1 MDMDNEQTSPSNLIK
16 WPFFASAVFI
26 LGFVLYF
33 ALNRPP
39 DEPLDQWQLAT
50 CVLSSALAC
59 ILVFLPYLLEKFLE
73 LALNPSADREE
84 QLIQKIYFELK
95 ELRDDLG
102 KLGVKV
108 EKVPALV
115 DKIVSDSAG
124 NDDAAFSEA
133 VKLSG
138 ELDALRKE
146 IGERFD
152 GLRKPLE
159 DAAAPQPD
167 VALST
172 IPDAIDD
179 IRERIEE
186 TLTAV
191 QAIKPAKR
199 KTSRKKEPEP
209 EEAAP
214 IAEPEPEQE
223 PTPIAEIEPE
233 SESEPEPDPLAEEQ
247 PQTEQEPTPIA
258 EPEPETETPEEEPSS
273 AEGDEIPQEPEEEAV
288 NEETE
293 PESDPSE
300 EEAEPDTPEPEEEP
314 EAEIEEPAPEEEP
327 ETEELPEDDAEDEPE
342 EPEQAEQAELDL
354 PDPAETL
361 RKVDAILE
369 ETNPDRVEKPKK
381 AAPEES
387 VAETSA
393 NGGATAVVAKVK
405 IGIGNKPFLRG
416 EGPGLSWEEGVPMNF
431 VEIGKWAWSPSDKD
445 APLVVQVYRNDED
458 PDPTGKHE
466 VEPGQKLE
474 LSPDFPELG

>member
-1 MDMDNEQTSPSNLIK
+1 MDMDHEQSSPSNLIK

-33 ALNRPP
+33 ALNRSP

-50 CVLSSALAC
+50 CVLSSALAS
-59 ILVFLPYLLEKFLE
+59 ILVFLPYLLQKFLE

-95 ELRDDLG
+95 EMRDDLG
-102 KLGVKV
+102 TLGIQV
-108 EKVPALV
+108 EKVPTLV
-115 DKIVSDSAG
+115 DKIVSEAAG

-133 VKLSG
+133 VKLGG
-138 ELDALRKE
+138 ELEALRKE

-152 GLRKPLE
+152 ALRKRLE
-159 DAAAPQPD
+159 DAAAPPPD
-167 VALST
+167 IALST
-172 IPDAIDD
+172 IPVAIDD
-179 IRERIEE
+179 LRERIEE

-199 KTSRKKEPEP
+199 KTSRSK
-209 EEAAP
+209 
-214 IAEPEPEQE
+214 
-223 PTPIAEIEPE
+223 EPE
-233 SESEPEPDPLAEEQ
+233 SEES
-247 PQTEQEPTPIA
+247 TPIA
-258 EPEPETETPEEEPSS
+258 EPEAQEENESQAELDEPE
-273 AEGDEIPQEPEEEAV
+273 QEPEEETV
-288 NEETE
+288 NEEPE
-293 PESDPSE
+293 PESDPSDE
-300 EEAEPDTPEPEEEP
+300 DEPEPDALEPQEESESEIEDAIPEEEP
-314 EAEIEEPAPEEEP
+314 EN
-327 ETEELPEDDAEDEPE
+327 EELPEDEPE
-342 EPEQAEQAELDL
+342 EPEQAELDL

-369 ETNPDRVEKPKK
+369 ETNPDRAQKPKK
-381 AAPEES
+381 AKEP
-387 VAETSA
+387 VAEKSD

-445 APLVVQVYRNDED
+445 TPLVVQVYRNDED

-474 LSPDFPELG
+474 LSPEFPE

>member
-1 MDMDNEQTSPSNLIK
+1 MDMDHEQSSPSNLIK

-33 ALNRPP
+33 ALNRSP

-50 CVLSSALAC
+50 CVLSSALAS
-59 ILVFLPYLLEKFLE
+59 ILVFLPYLLQKFLE

-95 ELRDDLG
+95 EMRDDLG
-102 KLGVKV
+102 TLGIQV
-108 EKVPALV
+108 EKVPTLV
-115 DKIVSDSAG
+115 DKIVSEAAG

-133 VKLSG
+133 VKLGG
-138 ELDALRKE
+138 ELEALRKE

-152 GLRKPLE
+152 ALRKRLE
-159 DAAAPQPD
+159 DAAAPPPD
-167 VALST
+167 IALST
-172 IPDAIDD
+172 IPVAIDD
-179 IRERIEE
+179 LRERIEE

-199 KTSRKKEPEP
+199 KTSRSK
-209 EEAAP
+209 
-214 IAEPEPEQE
+214 
-223 PTPIAEIEPE
+223 EPE
-233 SESEPEPDPLAEEQ
+233 SEES
-247 PQTEQEPTPIA
+247 TPIA
-258 EPEPETETPEEEPSS
+258 EPEAQEENESQAELDEPE
-273 AEGDEIPQEPEEEAV
+273 QEPEEETV
-288 NEETE
+288 NEEPE
-293 PESDPSE
+293 PESDPSDE
-300 EEAEPDTPEPEEEP
+300 DEPEPDALEPQEESESEIEDAIPEEEP
-314 EAEIEEPAPEEEP
+314 EN
-327 ETEELPEDDAEDEPE
+327 EELPEDEPE
-342 EPEQAEQAELDL
+342 EPEQAELDL

-369 ETNPDRVEKPKK
+369 ETNPDRAQKPKK
-381 AAPEES
+381 AKEP
-387 VAETSA
+387 VAEKSD

-474 LSPDFPELG
+474 LSPEFPE

>member
-1 MDMDNEQTSPSNLIK
+1 MDMDNEQTSPSNLVK

-59 ILVFLPYLLEKFLE
+59 ILIFLPYLLEKFLE

-115 DKIVSDSAG
+115 DKIVSESSG

-133 VKLSG
+133 VKLGG
-138 ELDALRKE
+138 ELEALRKE

-152 GLRKPLE
+152 GIRKPLE

-186 TLTAV
+186 TLAAV

-199 KTSRKKEPEP
+199 KASQKKEPEP
-209 EEAAP
+209 EEDTPA
-214 IAEPEPEQE
+214 AEPEPE
-223 PTPIAEIEPE
+223 
-233 SESEPEPDPLAEEQ
+233 PLAEEI
-247 PQTEQEPTPIA
+247 PNRVRNRNR
-258 EPEPETETPEEEPSS
+258 TETRRRSRKRGTGTGIRPEGGGGSRAGHPRNRRRGGS
-273 AEGDEIPQEPEEEAV
+273 
-288 NEETE
+288 
-293 PESDPSE
+293 
-300 EEAEPDTPEPEEEP
+300 
-314 EAEIEEPAPEEEP
+314 
-327 ETEELPEDDAEDEPE
+327 
-342 EPEQAEQAELDL
+342 
-354 PDPAETL
+354 
-361 RKVDAILE
+361 R
-369 ETNPDRVEKPKK
+369 DRGTCP
-381 AAPEES
+381 
-387 VAETSA
+387 
-393 NGGATAVVAKVK
+393 
-405 IGIGNKPFLRG
+405 
-416 EGPGLSWEEGVPMNF
+416 
-431 VEIGKWAWSPSDKD
+431 
-445 APLVVQVYRNDED
+445 
-458 PDPTGKHE
+458 
-466 VEPGQKLE
+466 
-474 LSPDFPELG
+474 

>member
-1 MDMDNEQTSPSNLIK
+1 MDMDHEQSSPSNLIK

-33 ALNRPP
+33 ALNRSP

-50 CVLSSALAC
+50 CVLSSALAS
-59 ILVFLPYLLEKFLE
+59 ILVFLPYLLQKFLE

-95 ELRDDLG
+95 EMRDDLG
-102 KLGVKV
+102 TLGIQV
-108 EKVPALV
+108 EKVPTLV
-115 DKIVSDSAG
+115 DKIVSEAAG

-133 VKLSG
+133 VKLGG
-138 ELDALRKE
+138 ELEALRKE

-152 GLRKPLE
+152 ALRKPLE
-159 DAAAPQPD
+159 DAAAPPPD
-167 VALST
+167 IALST
-172 IPDAIDD
+172 IPVAIDD
-179 IRERIEE
+179 LRERIEE

-199 KTSRKKEPEP
+199 KTSR
-209 EEAAP
+209 
-214 IAEPEPEQE
+214 
-223 PTPIAEIEPE
+223 TTEPE
-233 SESEPEPDPLAEEQ
+233 SEES
-247 PQTEQEPTPIA
+247 TPIA
-258 EPEPETETPEEEPSS
+258 EPEAQEENESQAELDEPE
-273 AEGDEIPQEPEEEAV
+273 QEPEEETV
-288 NEETE
+288 NEEPE

-300 EEAEPDTPEPEEEP
+300 EDEPESDAPEPQEDPESEIEDAIPEEEP
-314 EAEIEEPAPEEEP
+314 EI
-327 ETEELPEDDAEDEPE
+327 EELPEDEP
-342 EPEQAEQAELDL
+342 EQAELDL

-369 ETNPDRVEKPKK
+369 ETNPDRAEKPKK
-381 AAPEES
+381 AKEP
-387 VAETSA
+387 VAEKSD

-474 LSPDFPELG
+474 LSPEFPE

>member
-1 MDMDNEQTSPSNLIK
+1 MDMDHEQTSPSNLIK

-115 DKIVSDSAG
+115 DKIVSESSG

-133 VKLSG
+133 VKLGG
-138 ELDALRKE
+138 ELEALRKE

-152 GLRKPLE
+152 ALRKPLE

-199 KTSRKKEPEP
+199 KASRKKEPET
-209 EEAAP
+209 
-214 IAEPEPEQE
+214 EQ
-223 PTPIAEIEPE
+223 P
-233 SESEPEPDPLAEEQ
+233 AEE
-247 PQTEQEPTPIA
+247 EPTPIA
-258 EPEPETETPEEEPSS
+258 EPETDTEPEPETPEEEPSS
-273 AEGDEIPQEPEEEAV
+273 AEGDEIPQEPEEEAA
-288 NEETE
+288 N
-293 PESDPSE
+293 
-300 EEAEPDTPEPEEEP
+300 EEAEPDTPEPQEEANP
-314 EAEIEEPAPEEEP
+314 EIEEPVPEEEP
-327 ETEELPEDDAEDEPE
+327 ETEELSEDDAEDTEE
-342 EPEQAEQAELDL
+342 EPEQAELDL

-369 ETNPDRVEKPKK
+369 ETNPDRAEKPKK
-381 AAPEES
+381 DEPEES
-387 VAETSA
+387 VAETSD
-393 NGGATAVVAKVK
+393 NGGATAIVAKVK

-474 LSPDFPELG
+474 LSPDFPEQT

>member
-1 MDMDNEQTSPSNLIK
+1 MDMDHEQTSPSNLIK

-84 QLIQKIYFELK
+84 QLIQKIYFETK

-115 DKIVSDSAG
+115 DKIVSESSG

-133 VKLSG
+133 VKLGG
-138 ELDALRKE
+138 ELEALRKE

-152 GLRKPLE
+152 ALRKPLE

-186 TLTAV
+186 TLNAV

-199 KTSRKKEPEP
+199 KASRKKEPET
-209 EEAAP
+209 EEDTPAA
-214 IAEPEPEQE
+214 
-223 PTPIAEIEPE
+223 EPE
-233 SESEPEPDPLAEEQ
+233 SEPLAEEQ
-247 PQTEQEPTPIA
+247 SQTESETA
-258 EPEPETETPEEEPSS
+258 SEPELEPEMTEEKPSQ
-273 AEGDEIPQEPEEEAV
+273 AEGEEQEQEPEEETV
-288 NEETE
+288 NEEPE

-300 EEAEPDTPEPEEEP
+300 ENEPEPDAPEPQEEP
-314 EAEIEEPAPEEEP
+314 EAEIEEPAPEEEL
-327 ETEELPEDDAEDEPE
+327 ETEELPEEEPE
-342 EPEQAEQAELDL
+342 EPEQAELDL

-369 ETNPDRVEKPKK
+369 ETNPDRPEKPKK
-381 AAPEES
+381 DEPEEP
-387 VAETSA
+387 VAETSD

-431 VEIGKWAWSPSDKD
+431 VEIGKWSWSPSDKD
-445 APLVVQVYRNDED
+445 TPLVVQVYRNDED

-474 LSPDFPELG
+474 LSPDFPEQG

>member
-1 MDMDNEQTSPSNLIK
+1 MDMDNEQSSPSNLVK

-59 ILVFLPYLLEKFLE
+59 ILIFLPYLLEKFLE

-95 ELRDDLG
+95 EFRDDLG
-102 KLGVKV
+102 TLGVKV
-108 EKVPALV
+108 EKVPTLV
-115 DKIVSDSAG
+115 EKIVSESSG

-133 VKLSG
+133 VKLGG
-138 ELDALRKE
+138 ELEALRKE
-146 IGERFD
+146 IGDRFD
-152 GLRKPLE
+152 ALRKPLK
-159 DAAAPQPD
+159 DAAAPTPD

-172 IPDAIDD
+172 IPKAIDD
-179 IRERIEE
+179 IRERIDE

-191 QAIKPAKR
+191 QAIKTAKR
-199 KTSRKKEPEP
+199 KTSRKKEPT
-209 EEAAP
+209 
-214 IAEPEPEQE
+214 PEPE
-223 PTPIAEIEPE
+223 PTPIAQSEPE
-233 SESEPEPDPLAEEQ
+233 PESEPEPDPLVKE
-247 PQTEQEPTPIA
+247 QTESDK
-258 EPEPETETPEEEPSS
+258 EPEPETPEKEPSS
-273 AEGDEIPQEPEEEAV
+273 AESEEPPQELEEEAV
-288 NEETE
+288 NEEPE
-293 PESDPSE
+293 PKSESSE
-300 EEAEPDTPEPEEEP
+300 EETVIGLGTPEPQEEA

-327 ETEELPEDDAEDEPE
+327 EKEELPEGEAEDAP
-342 EPEQAEQAELDL
+342 EQAELDL

-369 ETNPDRVEKPKK
+369 ETNPDRPEKPKK
-381 AAPEES
+381 DGLEES
-387 VAETSA
+387 VAETSD

-416 EGPGLSWEEGVPMNF
+416 EGPGLNWEEGVPMNF

-474 LSPDFPELG
+474 LSPDFPEQG

>member
-1 MDMDNEQTSPSNLIK
+1 MDMDHEQSSPSNLIK

-33 ALNRPP
+33 ALNRSP

-50 CVLSSALAC
+50 CVLSSALAS
-59 ILVFLPYLLEKFLE
+59 ILVFLPYLLQKFLE

-95 ELRDDLG
+95 EMRDDLG
-102 KLGVKV
+102 TLGIQV
-108 EKVPALV
+108 EKVPTLV
-115 DKIVSDSAG
+115 DKIVSEAAG

-133 VKLSG
+133 VKLGG
-138 ELDALRKE
+138 ELEALRKE

-152 GLRKPLE
+152 ALRKRLE
-159 DAAAPQPD
+159 DAAAPPPD
-167 VALST
+167 IALST
-172 IPDAIDD
+172 IPVAIDD
-179 IRERIEE
+179 LRERIEE

-199 KTSRKKEPEP
+199 KTSRSK
-209 EEAAP
+209 
-214 IAEPEPEQE
+214 
-223 PTPIAEIEPE
+223 EPE
-233 SESEPEPDPLAEEQ
+233 SEES
-247 PQTEQEPTPIA
+247 TPIA
-258 EPEPETETPEEEPSS
+258 EPEAQEENESQAELDEPE
-273 AEGDEIPQEPEEEAV
+273 QEPEEETV
-288 NEETE
+288 NEEPE
-293 PESDPSE
+293 PESDPSDE
-300 EEAEPDTPEPEEEP
+300 DEPEPDTPEPQEEP
-314 EAEIEEPAPEEEP
+314 EAEIEEPAAEEEP
-327 ETEELPEDDAEDEPE
+327 ETEELSEDDAEDTEE
-342 EPEQAEQAELDL
+342 EPEQAELDL

-369 ETNPDRVEKPKK
+369 ETNPDRSQKPKK
-381 AAPEES
+381 ATPEES
-387 VAETSA
+387 VAETSD

-474 LSPDFPELG
+474 LSPEFPE

>member
-16 WPFFASAVFI
+16 WPFFASALFI

-108 EKVPALV
+108 EKVPAIV
-115 DKIVSDSAG
+115 DKIVSESAG

-138 ELDALRKE
+138 ELEALRKE

-159 DAAAPQPD
+159 DAAAPPPD
-167 VALST
+167 IALST

-199 KTSRKKEPEP
+199 KASRKKEPEP
-209 EEAAP
+209 EE
-214 IAEPEPEQE
+214 
-223 PTPIAEIEPE
+223 
-233 SESEPEPDPLAEEQ
+233 S
-247 PQTEQEPTPIA
+247 TPIA
-258 EPEPETETPEEEPSS
+258 EPEAQEENESQAELDEPE
-273 AEGDEIPQEPEEEAV
+273 QEPEEETV
-288 NEETE
+288 NEEPE
-293 PESDPSE
+293 LESDPSEE
-300 EEAEPDTPEPEEEP
+300 EEAEPDTPEPQEEA

-327 ETEELPEDDAEDEPE
+327 ETEELPEDDAEDTEE
-342 EPEQAEQAELDL
+342 EPEQAELDL

-369 ETNPDRVEKPKK
+369 ETNPDRAEKPKK
-381 AAPEES
+381 AEPEES
-387 VAETSA
+387 VEETSD

-474 LSPDFPELG
+474 LSPDFPE

>member
-1 MDMDNEQTSPSNLIK
+1 MDMDNEQTSPSNLVK

-59 ILVFLPYLLEKFLE
+59 ILIFLPYLLEKFLE

-115 DKIVSDSAG
+115 DKIVTESAG

-133 VKLSG
+133 VKLGG
-138 ELDALRKE
+138 ELEALRKE

-199 KTSRKKEPEP
+199 KASRKKEPEP
-209 EEAAP
+209 EEPTPEPEPEPEKPAEEEPTP
-214 IAEPEPEQE
+214 IAEPEPETDTETE
-223 PTPIAEIEPE
+223 P
-233 SESEPEPDPLAEEQ
+233 
-247 PQTEQEPTPIA
+247 

-273 AEGDEIPQEPEEEAV
+273 AEAEDAV
-288 NEETE
+288 N
-293 PESDPSE
+293 
-300 EEAEPDTPEPEEEP
+300 EEAEPDTPESQEEP
-314 EAEIEEPAPEEEP
+314 ETEIEEPAPEEEP
-327 ETEELPEDDAEDEPE
+327 ETEELPEDDAEDTEE
-342 EPEQAEQAELDL
+342 EPEQAELDL

-369 ETNPDRVEKPKK
+369 ETNPDRPEQPKK
-381 AAPEES
+381 DEPEEP
-387 VAETSA
+387 VAETSD

-474 LSPDFPELG
+474 LSPDFTE

>member
-1 MDMDNEQTSPSNLIK
+1 MDMDHEQSSPSNLIK

-33 ALNRPP
+33 ALNRSP

-50 CVLSSALAC
+50 CVLSSALAS
-59 ILVFLPYLLEKFLE
+59 ILVFLPYLLQKFLE

-95 ELRDDLG
+95 EMRDDLG
-102 KLGVKV
+102 TLGIQV
-108 EKVPALV
+108 EKVPTLV
-115 DKIVSDSAG
+115 DKIVSEAAG

-133 VKLSG
+133 VKLGG
-138 ELDALRKE
+138 ELEALRKE

-152 GLRKPLE
+152 ALRKRLE
-159 DAAAPQPD
+159 DAAAPPPD
-167 VALST
+167 IALST
-172 IPDAIDD
+172 IPVAIDD
-179 IRERIEE
+179 LRERIEE

-199 KTSRKKEPEP
+199 KTSRSK
-209 EEAAP
+209 
-214 IAEPEPEQE
+214 
-223 PTPIAEIEPE
+223 EPE
-233 SESEPEPDPLAEEQ
+233 SEES
-247 PQTEQEPTPIA
+247 TPIA
-258 EPEPETETPEEEPSS
+258 EPEAQEENESQAELDEPE
-273 AEGDEIPQEPEEEAV
+273 QEPEEEAV
-288 NEETE
+288 NEEPE
-293 PESDPSE
+293 PESDPSDE
-300 EEAEPDTPEPEEEP
+300 DEPEPDALEPQEESES
-314 EAEIEEPAPEEEP
+314 EIEDAIPEEEP
-327 ETEELPEDDAEDEPE
+327 ETEELPEDEPE
-342 EPEQAEQAELDL
+342 EPEQAELDL

-369 ETNPDRVEKPKK
+369 ETNPDRAQKPKK
-381 AAPEES
+381 AKEP
-387 VAETSA
+387 VAEKSD

-466 VEPGQKLE
+466 VEPRQKLE
-474 LSPDFPELG
+474 LTPDFPE

>member
-16 WPFFASAVFI
+16 WPFFASALFI

-108 EKVPALV
+108 EKVPAIV
-115 DKIVSDSAG
+115 DKIVSESAG

-138 ELDALRKE
+138 ELEALRKE

-159 DAAAPQPD
+159 DAAAPPPD
-167 VALST
+167 IALST

-199 KTSRKKEPEP
+199 KASRKKEPEP
-209 EEAAP
+209 EE
-214 IAEPEPEQE
+214 
-223 PTPIAEIEPE
+223 
-233 SESEPEPDPLAEEQ
+233 S
-247 PQTEQEPTPIA
+247 TPIA
-258 EPEPETETPEEEPSS
+258 EPEAQEENESQAELDEPE
-273 AEGDEIPQEPEEEAV
+273 QEPEEETV
-288 NEETE
+288 NEEPE
-293 PESDPSE
+293 LESDPSEE
-300 EEAEPDTPEPEEEP
+300 EEAEPDTPEPQEEA

-327 ETEELPEDDAEDEPE
+327 ETEELPEDDAEDTEE
-342 EPEQAEQAELDL
+342 EPEQAELDL

-369 ETNPDRVEKPKK
+369 ETNPDRAEKPKK
-381 AAPEES
+381 AEPEES
-387 VAETSA
+387 VEETSD

-474 LSPDFPELG
+474 LSPDFPEQA

>member
-1 MDMDNEQTSPSNLIK
+1 MDMDNEQTSPSNLVK

-59 ILVFLPYLLEKFLE
+59 ILIFLPYLLEKFLE

-115 DKIVSDSAG
+115 DKIVTESAG

-133 VKLSG
+133 VKLGG
-138 ELDALRKE
+138 ELEALRKE

-199 KTSRKKEPEP
+199 KASRKKEPEP
-209 EEAAP
+209 EEP
-214 IAEPEPEQE
+214 TPEPEPTPQPELEPQPEPTPEPEPE
-223 PTPIAEIEPE
+223 PE
-233 SESEPEPDPLAEEQ
+233 
-247 PQTEQEPTPIA
+247 
-258 EPEPETETPEEEPSS
+258 
-273 AEGDEIPQEPEEEAV
+273 
-288 NEETE
+288 
-293 PESDPSE
+293 
-300 EEAEPDTPEPEEEP
+300 
-314 EAEIEEPAPEEEP
+314 
-327 ETEELPEDDAEDEPE
+327 
-342 EPEQAEQAELDL
+342 
-354 PDPAETL
+354 PAETYKAMVRTANPSEISSTGTKATATVLTDGGSEITSFGFMVSERLFFSGSNSGVVEAPGIWNATKTGFHADLSGLAPDKRYYL
-361 RKVDAILE
+361 RAFAVNDKGISLSAPKRFR
-369 ETNPDRVEKPKK
+369 TNPAGTASPIPG
-381 AAPEES
+381 A
-387 VAETSA
+387 VAEG
-393 NGGATAVVAKVK
+393 NGWYRSSWLGSFYQSKNGWTLHESLGWIYLSGNPPEGIWFWSDDFGWHWISKGVWPYLWSNATQEWLY
-405 IGIGNKPFLRG
+405 FL
-416 EGPGLSWEEGVPMNF
+416 
-431 VEIGKWAWSPSDKD
+431 GK
-445 APLVVQVYRNDED
+445 RN
-458 PDPTGKHE
+458 
-466 VEPGQKLE
+466 GQKIFF
-474 LSPDFPELG
+474 SFQNGRWQRR

>member
-1 MDMDNEQTSPSNLIK
+1 MDMDHEQSSPSNLIK

-33 ALNRPP
+33 ALNRSP

-50 CVLSSALAC
+50 CVLSSALAS
-59 ILVFLPYLLEKFLE
+59 ILVFLPYLLQKFLE

-95 ELRDDLG
+95 EMRDDLG
-102 KLGVKV
+102 TLGIQV
-108 EKVPALV
+108 EKVPTLV
-115 DKIVSDSAG
+115 DKIVSEAAG

-133 VKLSG
+133 VKLGG
-138 ELDALRKE
+138 ELEALRKE

-152 GLRKPLE
+152 ALRKPLE
-159 DAAAPQPD
+159 DAAAPPPD
-167 VALST
+167 IALST

-179 IRERIEE
+179 LRERIEE

-191 QAIKPAKR
+191 QAFKPTKR
-199 KTSRKKEPEP
+199 KTSRTKEPEP
-209 EEAAP
+209 EE
-214 IAEPEPEQE
+214 
-223 PTPIAEIEPE
+223 
-233 SESEPEPDPLAEEQ
+233 S
-247 PQTEQEPTPIA
+247 TPIA
-258 EPEPETETPEEEPSS
+258 EPEAQEENESQAELDEPE
-273 AEGDEIPQEPEEEAV
+273 QEPEEETV
-288 NEETE
+288 NEEPE

-300 EEAEPDTPEPEEEP
+300 EDELEPDNLEPQEESESEIEDAIPEEEL
-314 EAEIEEPAPEEEP
+314 EI
-327 ETEELPEDDAEDEPE
+327 EELPEDEP
-342 EPEQAEQAELDL
+342 EQAELDL

-369 ETNPDRVEKPKK
+369 ETNPDRAEKPKK
-381 AAPEES
+381 AKEP
-387 VAETSA
+387 VAEKSD

-474 LSPDFPELG
+474 LSPEFPE

>member
-1 MDMDNEQTSPSNLIK
+1 MDMDNEQTSPSNLVK

-59 ILVFLPYLLEKFLE
+59 ILIFLPYLLEKFLE

-115 DKIVSDSAG
+115 DKIVSESSG

-133 VKLSG
+133 VKLGG
-138 ELDALRKE
+138 ELEALRKE

-199 KTSRKKEPEP
+199 KASRKKEPEP
-209 EEAAP
+209 EEP
-214 IAEPEPEQE
+214 TPEPEPE
-223 PTPIAEIEPE
+223 PE
-233 SESEPEPDPLAEEQ
+233 KPEEE
-247 PQTEQEPTPIA
+247 EPTPIA
-258 EPEPETETPEEEPSS
+258 EPEPETDTEPEPEAPETETPEEEPSS
-273 AEGDEIPQEPEEEAV
+273 AEAEEAV
-288 NEETE
+288 NEE
-293 PESDPSE
+293 P
-300 EEAEPDTPEPEEEP
+300 EPDTPEPQEEP
-314 EAEIEEPAPEEEP
+314 ETEIEEPAPEEEP
-327 ETEELPEDDAEDEPE
+327 ETEELPEDDAEDTEE
-342 EPEQAEQAELDL
+342 EPEQAELDL

-369 ETNPDRVEKPKK
+369 ETNPDRPKKPKK
-381 AAPEES
+381 DEPEES
-387 VAETSA
+387 AAETSD

-474 LSPDFPELG
+474 LSPDFPEQG

>member
-1 MDMDNEQTSPSNLIK
+1 MDMDNEQSSPSNLIK

-59 ILVFLPYLLEKFLE
+59 ILIFLPYLLEKFLE

-102 KLGVKV
+102 TLGVKV

-115 DKIVSDSAG
+115 DKIVSESAG

-133 VKLSG
+133 VKLGG
-138 ELDALRKE
+138 ELEALRKE

-152 GLRKPLE
+152 ALRKPLE

-199 KTSRKKEPEP
+199 KASQKKEPEP
-209 EEAAP
+209 EEDTPA
-214 IAEPEPEQE
+214 AEPEPE
-223 PTPIAEIEPE
+223 
-233 SESEPEPDPLAEEQ
+233 PLAEEQ
-247 PQTEQEPTPIA
+247 SQTES
-258 EPEPETETPEEEPSS
+258 ETETEPK
-273 AEGDEIPQEPEEEAV
+273 PEEEAV
-288 NEETE
+288 NEEPE
-293 PESDPSE
+293 PASDPREE
-300 EEAEPDTPEPEEEP
+300 EEAEPDTPETEEEA
-314 EAEIEEPAPEEEP
+314 EAEIEEPAPEKEP
-327 ETEELPEDDAEDEPE
+327 ETEELPDDGEEDEPD
-342 EPEQAEQAELDL
+342 EPEQAELDL

-369 ETNPDRVEKPKK
+369 ETNPDRAEKPKK
-381 AAPEES
+381 AEPEEPTS
-387 VAETSA
+387 ETSD

-445 APLVVQVYRNDED
+445 TPLVVQVYRNDED

-474 LSPDFPELG
+474 LSPDFPEQG

>member
-1 MDMDNEQTSPSNLIK
+1 MDMDNEQSSPSNLIK

-59 ILVFLPYLLEKFLE
+59 ILIFLPYLLEKFLE

-115 DKIVSDSAG
+115 DKIVSESAG

-133 VKLSG
+133 VKLGG
-138 ELDALRKE
+138 ELEALRKE

-152 GLRKPLE
+152 RLRKPLE

-199 KTSRKKEPEP
+199 KASRKKEPEP
-209 EEAAP
+209 EKP
-214 IAEPEPEQE
+214 AEPEP
-223 PTPIAEIEPE
+223 P
-233 SESEPEPDPLAEEQ
+233 AEE
-247 PQTEQEPTPIA
+247 EPTPIA
-258 EPEPETETPEEEPSS
+258 EPEPETDTEPEPEAPETETPEEEPSS
-273 AEGDEIPQEPEEEAV
+273 AEGGEIPQEPQEEAV
-288 NEETE
+288 NEEPE

-300 EEAEPDTPEPEEEP
+300 EEEAEPDTPESQEEP
-314 EAEIEEPAPEEEP
+314 ETEIEEPAPEEEP
-327 ETEELPEDDAEDEPE
+327 ETEELSEDDAEDTEE
-342 EPEQAEQAELDL
+342 EPEQAELDL

-369 ETNPDRVEKPKK
+369 ETNPDRAEKPKK
-381 AAPEES
+381 ATPEES
-387 VAETSA
+387 VAETSD

-445 APLVVQVYRNDED
+445 TPLVVQVYRNDED

-474 LSPDFPELG
+474 LSPDFEEQG

>member
-1 MDMDNEQTSPSNLIK
+1 MDMDHEQSSPSNLIK

-138 ELDALRKE
+138 ELEALRKE

-199 KTSRKKEPEP
+199 KASRKKEPETEEDTP
-209 EEAAP
+209 EPETEPEKPANS
-214 IAEPEPEQE
+214 EPEPLAEEE
-223 PTPIAEIEPE
+223 PNPIA
-233 SESEPEPDPLAEEQ
+233 ESEPETDTGL
-247 PQTEQEPTPIA
+247 
-258 EPEPETETPEEEPSS
+258 EPETPETEPEPAPETETPEEEPSS
-273 AEGDEIPQEPEEEAV
+273 AEAEEAV
-288 NEETE
+288 NEE
-293 PESDPSE
+293 P
-300 EEAEPDTPEPEEEP
+300 EPDTPEPQEEP

-327 ETEELPEDDAEDEPE
+327 ETEELPEDDAEDTEE
-342 EPEQAEQAELDL
+342 EPEQAELDL

-369 ETNPDRVEKPKK
+369 ETNPDRAEKPKK
-381 AAPEES
+381 AAPEEP
-387 VAETSA
+387 VAETSD

-416 EGPGLSWEEGVPMNF
+416 EGPGLSWEEGLPMNF

-474 LSPDFPELG
+474 LSPDFPE

>member
-1 MDMDNEQTSPSNLIK
+1 MDMDNEQTSPSNLVK

-59 ILVFLPYLLEKFLE
+59 ILIFLPYLLEKFLE

-95 ELRDDLG
+95 ELRDELG
-102 KLGVKV
+102 TLGVKV

-115 DKIVSDSAG
+115 EKIVSESAG

-133 VKLSG
+133 VKLGG
-138 ELDALRKE
+138 ELEALRKE
-146 IGERFD
+146 IGDRFD
-152 GLRKPLE
+152 ALRKPLE
-159 DAAAPQPD
+159 DAAAPTPD

-179 IRERIEE
+179 LRERIEE

-191 QAIKPAKR
+191 QAMKPAKR
-199 KTSRKKEPEP
+199 KASRKKEPEP
-209 EEAAP
+209 EEPTPEPEPVPEADETEAEPAP
-214 IAEPEPEQE
+214 ETEEEPSQAEDDEVAEEPQEENTGEEPEPE
-223 PTPIAEIEPE
+223 A
-233 SESEPEPDPLAEEQ
+233 D
-247 PQTEQEPTPIA
+247 
-258 EPEPETETPEEEPSS
+258 
-273 AEGDEIPQEPEEEAV
+273 
-288 NEETE
+288 
-293 PESDPSE
+293 
-300 EEAEPDTPEPEEEP
+300 
-314 EAEIEEPAPEEEP
+314 IEEPAPEEEP
-327 ETEELPEDDAEDEPE
+327 ETEELSEDDAEDVEE
-342 EPEQAEQAELDL
+342 EPEQAELDL

-369 ETNPDRVEKPKK
+369 ETNPDRPKKPKK
-381 AAPEES
+381 DEPEES
-387 VAETSA
+387 VAETSD

-445 APLVVQVYRNDED
+445 TPLVVQVYRNDED

-474 LSPDFPELG
+474 LSPDFPE

>member
-1 MDMDNEQTSPSNLIK
+1 MDMDHEQSSPSNLIK

-33 ALNRPP
+33 ALNRSP

-50 CVLSSALAC
+50 CVLSSALAS
-59 ILVFLPYLLEKFLE
+59 ILVFLPYLLQKFLE

-95 ELRDDLG
+95 EMRDDLG
-102 KLGVKV
+102 TLGIQV
-108 EKVPALV
+108 EKVPTLV
-115 DKIVSDSAG
+115 DKIVSEAAG

-133 VKLSG
+133 VKLGG
-138 ELDALRKE
+138 ELEALRKE

-152 GLRKPLE
+152 ALRKRLE
-159 DAAAPQPD
+159 DAAAPPPD
-167 VALST
+167 IALST
-172 IPDAIDD
+172 IPVAIDD
-179 IRERIEE
+179 LRERIEE

-199 KTSRKKEPEP
+199 KTSRSK
-209 EEAAP
+209 
-214 IAEPEPEQE
+214 
-223 PTPIAEIEPE
+223 EPE
-233 SESEPEPDPLAEEQ
+233 SEES
-247 PQTEQEPTPIA
+247 TPIA
-258 EPEPETETPEEEPSS
+258 EPEAQEENESQAELDEPE
-273 AEGDEIPQEPEEEAV
+273 QEPEEETV
-288 NEETE
+288 NEEPE
-293 PESDPSE
+293 PESDPSDE
-300 EEAEPDTPEPEEEP
+300 DEPEPDALEPQEESES
-314 EAEIEEPAPEEEP
+314 EIEDAIPEEEP
-327 ETEELPEDDAEDEPE
+327 ETEELPEDEPE
-342 EPEQAEQAELDL
+342 EPEQAELDL

-369 ETNPDRVEKPKK
+369 ETNPDRAQKPKK
-381 AAPEES
+381 AKEP
-387 VAETSA
+387 VAEKSD

-474 LSPDFPELG
+474 LSPEFPE

>member
-1 MDMDNEQTSPSNLIK
+1 MDMDNEQSSPSNLVK

-39 DEPLDQWQLAT
+39 DDPLDQWQLAT

-59 ILVFLPYLLEKFLE
+59 ILIFLPYLLEKFLE

-102 KLGVKV
+102 TLGVKV
-108 EKVPALV
+108 EKVPTLV
-115 DKIVSDSAG
+115 EKIVSESSG

-133 VKLSG
+133 VKLGG
-138 ELDALRKE
+138 ELEALRKE
-146 IGERFD
+146 IGDRFD
-152 GLRKPLE
+152 ALRKPLKE
-159 DAAAPQPD
+159 AIAPQPD

-199 KTSRKKEPEP
+199 KASRKKEPEP
-209 EEAAP
+209 EEP
-214 IAEPEPEQE
+214 TTEPEPE
-223 PTPIAEIEPE
+223 PE
-233 SESEPEPDPLAEEQ
+233 KP
-247 PQTEQEPTPIA
+247 A
-258 EPEPETETPEEEPSS
+258 EPETEPPAEEEAQTETADETETPEEEPSS

-288 NEETE
+288 NEEPE

-300 EEAEPDTPEPEEEP
+300 EEEPESDTSEP
-314 EAEIEEPAPEEEP
+314 QEEP
-327 ETEELPEDDAEDEPE
+327 ETEELPEDDAEDTEE
-342 EPEQAEQAELDL
+342 EPEQAELDL

-369 ETNPDRVEKPKK
+369 ETNPDRPKKPKK
-381 AAPEES
+381 DEPEES
-387 VAETSA
+387 VTETSD

-445 APLVVQVYRNDED
+445 TPLVVQVYRNDED

-474 LSPDFPELG
+474 LSPDFPEQG

>member
-1 MDMDNEQTSPSNLIK
+1 MDMDHEQTSPSNLIK

-115 DKIVSDSAG
+115 DKIVSESSG

-133 VKLSG
+133 VKLGG
-138 ELDALRKE
+138 ELEALRKE

-152 GLRKPLE
+152 ALRKPLE

-199 KTSRKKEPEP
+199 KASRKKEPETEEDTP
-209 EEAAP
+209 EPETEP
-214 IAEPEPEQE
+214 EKPAEPETEQ
-223 PTPIAEIEPE
+223 P
-233 SESEPEPDPLAEEQ
+233 AEE
-247 PQTEQEPTPIA
+247 EPTPIA
-258 EPEPETETPEEEPSS
+258 EPETDTEPEPETPEEEPSS
-273 AEGDEIPQEPEEEAV
+273 AEGDEIPQEPEEEAA
-288 NEETE
+288 N
-293 PESDPSE
+293 
-300 EEAEPDTPEPEEEP
+300 EEAEPDTPEPQEEANP
-314 EAEIEEPAPEEEP
+314 EIEEPVPEEEP
-327 ETEELPEDDAEDEPE
+327 ETEELPEDDAEDTE
-342 EPEQAEQAELDL
+342 EESEQAELDL

-369 ETNPDRVEKPKK
+369 ETNPDRSQKPKK
-381 AAPEES
+381 ATPEES
-387 VAETSA
+387 VAETSD

-474 LSPDFPELG
+474 LSPDFPEQT

>member
-1 MDMDNEQTSPSNLIK
+1 MDMDNEQSSPSNLVK

-59 ILVFLPYLLEKFLE
+59 ILIFLPYLLEKFLE

-115 DKIVSDSAG
+115 DKIVTESAG

-133 VKLSG
+133 VKLGG
-138 ELDALRKE
+138 ELEALRKE

-199 KTSRKKEPEP
+199 KASRKKEPEP
-209 EEAAP
+209 EEP
-214 IAEPEPEQE
+214 TPEPEPEPE
-223 PTPIAEIEPE
+223 KPAEPE
-233 SESEPEPDPLAEEQ
+233 TEPPEE
-247 PQTEQEPTPIA
+247 EEPTPIA
-258 EPEPETETPEEEPSS
+258 EPEPETDTQPEPEVPETEPEPVPEPETPEEEPSS
-273 AEGDEIPQEPEEEAV
+273 AEGDEIPQESEEEPV
-288 NEETE
+288 NEEPE
-293 PESDPSE
+293 PESESSEE
-300 EEAEPDTPEPEEEP
+300 EEAEPDTPEPQEEP
-314 EAEIEEPAPEEEP
+314 ETEIEEPAPEEEP
-327 ETEELPEDDAEDEPE
+327 ETEELPEDDAEDTEE
-342 EPEQAEQAELDL
+342 EPEQAELDL

-369 ETNPDRVEKPKK
+369 ETNPDRPEKPKK
-381 AAPEES
+381 DEPEEP
-387 VAETSA
+387 VAESSD

-474 LSPDFPELG
+474 LSPDFPEQA

>member
-1 MDMDNEQTSPSNLIK
+1 MDHEQSSPSNLIK

-33 ALNRPP
+33 ALNRSP

-50 CVLSSALAC
+50 CVLSSALAS
-59 ILVFLPYLLEKFLE
+59 ILVFLPYLLQKFLE

-95 ELRDDLG
+95 EMRDDLG
-102 KLGVKV
+102 TLGIQV
-108 EKVPALV
+108 EKVPTLV
-115 DKIVSDSAG
+115 DKIVSEAAG

-133 VKLSG
+133 VKLGG
-138 ELDALRKE
+138 ELEALRKE

-152 GLRKPLE
+152 ALRKRLE
-159 DAAAPQPD
+159 DAAAPPPD
-167 VALST
+167 IALST
-172 IPDAIDD
+172 IPVAIDD
-179 IRERIEE
+179 LRERIEE

-199 KTSRKKEPEP
+199 KTSRSK
-209 EEAAP
+209 
-214 IAEPEPEQE
+214 
-223 PTPIAEIEPE
+223 EPE
-233 SESEPEPDPLAEEQ
+233 SEES
-247 PQTEQEPTPIA
+247 TPIA
-258 EPEPETETPEEEPSS
+258 EPEAQEENESQAELDEPE
-273 AEGDEIPQEPEEEAV
+273 QEPEEETV
-288 NEETE
+288 NEEPE
-293 PESDPSE
+293 PESDPSDE
-300 EEAEPDTPEPEEEP
+300 DEPEPDALEPQEESESEIEDAIPEEEP
-314 EAEIEEPAPEEEP
+314 EN
-327 ETEELPEDDAEDEPE
+327 EELPEDEPE
-342 EPEQAEQAELDL
+342 EPEQAELDL

-369 ETNPDRVEKPKK
+369 ETNPDRAQKPKK
-381 AAPEES
+381 AKEP
-387 VAETSA
+387 VAEKSD

-474 LSPDFPELG
+474 LSPEFPE

>member
-1 MDMDNEQTSPSNLIK
+1 MDMDNEQSSPSNLVK

-59 ILVFLPYLLEKFLE
+59 ILIFLPYLLEKFLE

-115 DKIVSDSAG
+115 DKIVSESSG

-133 VKLSG
+133 VKLGG
-138 ELDALRKE
+138 ELEALRKE

-172 IPDAIDD
+172 IPDAIEDL
-179 IRERIEE
+179 RSRIEE
-186 TLTAV
+186 SLAVV
-191 QAIKPAKR
+191 QASEPAKR
-199 KTSRKKEPEP
+199 KTSRKKENEP
-209 EEAAP
+209 AEDRPA
-214 IAEPEPEQE
+214 AEPEPLGEGE
-223 PTPIAEIEPE
+223 
-233 SESEPEPDPLAEEQ
+233 
-247 PQTEQEPTPIA
+247 PQTEVEL
-258 EPEPETETPEEEPSS
+258 ESETPEEEPSS

-288 NEETE
+288 
-293 PESDPSE
+293 S
-300 EEAEPDTPEPEEEP
+300 
-314 EAEIEEPAPEEEP
+314 AP
-327 ETEELPEDDAEDEPE
+327 
-342 EPEQAEQAELDL
+342 
-354 PDPAETL
+354 
-361 RKVDAILE
+361 
-369 ETNPDRVEKPKK
+369 VEKYLGLGNFSYVLGDPKFHK
-381 AAPEES
+381 ALKNTALY
-387 VAETSA
+387 VL
-393 NGGATAVVAKVK
+393 ATIAIAL
-405 IGIGNKPFLRG
+405 PLAFFLAHFLRQVPG
-416 EGPGLSWEEGVPMNF
+416 RIRPVLSFLLLLPGLCLSGVLATLF
-431 VEIGKWAWSPSDKD
+431 Q
-445 APLVVQVYRNDED
+445 LFF
-458 PDPTGKHE
+458 H
-466 VEPGQKLE
+466 GQ
-474 LSPDFPELG
+474 DNHV

>member
-1 MDMDNEQTSPSNLIK
+1 MDMDNEQTSPSNLVK

-59 ILVFLPYLLEKFLE
+59 ILIFLPYLLEKFLE

-95 ELRDDLG
+95 ELRDELG
-102 KLGVKV
+102 TLGVKV

-115 DKIVSDSAG
+115 EKIVSESAG

-133 VKLSG
+133 VKLGG
-138 ELDALRKE
+138 ELEALRKE
-146 IGERFD
+146 IGDRFD
-152 GLRKPLE
+152 ALRKPLE
-159 DAAAPQPD
+159 DAAAPTPD

-179 IRERIEE
+179 LRGRIEE

-199 KTSRKKEPEP
+199 KASRKKEPELEEPTP
-209 EEAAP
+209 EPEP
-214 IAEPEPEQE
+214 VPEKPAEPEP
-223 PTPIAEIEPE
+223 PAEEEPE
-233 SESEPEPDPLAEEQ
+233 TDDEPK
-247 PQTEQEPTPIA
+247 
-258 EPEPETETPEEEPSS
+258 TETPEEDPSQ
-273 AEGDEIPQEPEEEAV
+273 AEDDEVAEEENTAD
-288 NEETE
+288 EPE
-293 PESDPSE
+293 PESEPSE
-300 EEAEPDTPEPEEEP
+300 EEEP
-314 EAEIEEPAPEEEP
+314 
-327 ETEELPEDDAEDEPE
+327 
-342 EPEQAEQAELDL
+342 EQAELDL

-369 ETNPDRVEKPKK
+369 ETNPDRAEKPKK
-381 AAPEES
+381 DEPEES
-387 VAETSA
+387 VAETSD

-431 VEIGKWAWSPSDKD
+431 VEIGKWAWSPSDKV
-445 APLVVQVYRNDED
+445 APLVIQVYRNDED

-474 LSPDFPELG
+474 ITPDFEE

>member
-102 KLGVKV
+102 TLGVKV
-108 EKVPALV
+108 EKVPTLV
-115 DKIVSDSAG
+115 DKIVSESAG

-133 VKLSG
+133 VKLGG
-138 ELDALRKE
+138 ELEALRKE

-152 GLRKPLE
+152 ALRKPLE

-199 KTSRKKEPEP
+199 KASRKKEPET
-209 EEAAP
+209 EEDT
-214 IAEPEPEQE
+214 PEPE
-223 PTPIAEIEPE
+223 TEPE
-233 SESEPEPDPLAEEQ
+233 KPANSEPEPLAEEQ
-247 PQTEQEPTPIA
+247 PEPA
-258 EPEPETETPEEEPSS
+258 PEPEAPEEEPNQ
-273 AEGDEIPQEPEEEAV
+273 AELDEPEQEPEEEAV
-288 NEETE
+288 NEEPE
-293 PESDPSE
+293 PESDPSDE
-300 EEAEPDTPEPEEEP
+300 DEPEPDTPESQEEP
-314 EAEIEEPAPEEEP
+314 ETEIEEPAPEEEP
-327 ETEELPEDDAEDEPE
+327 ETEELPEDEPE
-342 EPEQAEQAELDL
+342 EPEQAELDL

-381 AAPEES
+381 AAPEEP
-387 VAETSA
+387 VEETSD

-474 LSPDFPELG
+474 LSPDFPE

>member
-1 MDMDNEQTSPSNLIK
+1 MDMDNEQTSPSNLVK

-115 DKIVSDSAG
+115 DKIVSESAG

-133 VKLSG
+133 VKLGG
-138 ELDALRKE
+138 ELEALRKE

-199 KTSRKKEPEP
+199 KASRKKEPEP
-209 EEAAP
+209 EP
-214 IAEPEPEQE
+214 E
-223 PTPIAEIEPE
+223 PTPIAQSEPE
-233 SESEPEPDPLAEEQ
+233 SESESEPDPLVEEQ
-247 PQTEQEPTPIA
+247 PESNK
-258 EPEPETETPEEEPSS
+258 EPEPETPEEEPSS
-273 AEGDEIPQEPEEEAV
+273 AEGQEIPQEPEEEAV
-288 NEETE
+288 NEEPE
-293 PESDPSE
+293 PESEPSE
-300 EEAEPDTPEPEEEP
+300 EEEPEPDTPESQEEP
-314 EAEIEEPAPEEEP
+314 ETEIEEPAPEEEP
-327 ETEELPEDDAEDEPE
+327 ETEELPEDDAEDTE
-342 EPEQAEQAELDL
+342 EEAEQAELDL

-369 ETNPDRVEKPKK
+369 ETNPDRAEKPKK
-381 AAPEES
+381 AEPEEPTS
-387 VAETSA
+387 ETSD

-474 LSPDFPELG
+474 LSPDFPEQT

>member
-1 MDMDNEQTSPSNLIK
+1 MDMDHEQTSPSNLIK

-84 QLIQKIYFELK
+84 QLIQKIYFETK

-115 DKIVSDSAG
+115 DKIVSESSG

-133 VKLSG
+133 VKLGG
-138 ELDALRKE
+138 ELEALRKE

-152 GLRKPLE
+152 ALRKPLE

-167 VALST
+167 IALST
-172 IPDAIDD
+172 IPDAIDN
-179 IRERIEE
+179 IRGRIEE
-186 TLTAV
+186 TLAAV

-199 KTSRKKEPEP
+199 KASRKKEPET
-209 EEAAP
+209 EEDTPAA
-214 IAEPEPEQE
+214 
-223 PTPIAEIEPE
+223 EPE
-233 SESEPEPDPLAEEQ
+233 SEPLAEEQ
-247 PQTEQEPTPIA
+247 SQTESETTS
-258 EPEPETETPEEEPSS
+258 EPEPEPKTPEKEPSS
-273 AEGDEIPQEPEEEAV
+273 AEGDEIPQEPEEEEAV
-288 NEETE
+288 NEEPE

-300 EEAEPDTPEPEEEP
+300 EEEPESAPPEPQEEP

-327 ETEELPEDDAEDEPE
+327 ETEGLPEEEPEDIEDEP
-342 EPEQAEQAELDL
+342 EQAELDL

-369 ETNPDRVEKPKK
+369 ETNPDRAEKPKK
-381 AAPEES
+381 AAPEEP
-387 VAETSA
+387 VAETSD

-431 VEIGKWAWSPSDKD
+431 VEIGKWTWSPSDKD
-445 APLVVQVYRNDED
+445 TPLVVQIYRNDED

-474 LSPDFPELG
+474 LSPDFPEQG